1 LQKLPQNCRKKNRNM
16 ATLSYEIGKPKQD
29 GTRKVSVLLSH
40 KGKRKRIPTS
50 IIVDSKDISRS
61 GNISSRRIQKVID
74 DKINELKD
82 KLYDLE
88 IDLIDKDV
96 DVDWIYGR
104 LLKKTESVDFF
115 SFARNWINN
124 SNIKGKKNY
133 TTMLNSLEKYTHNRT
148 LPFSHIDYGFLEGFK
163 RFLKDHPRAQ
173 SLYLGEIRHLYNEA
187 TKEYNTQYEK
197 VIPSSPFEFFKIPK
211 HTPQTNN
218 RVISEENLVK
228 IFNYQGT
235 RRVGLAR
242 DCYILSF
249 CLMGMNSIDL
259 YECASYHNGVLSYD
273 RAKTKDRRADNAHIE
288 VIVPAIITPL
298 LKKYKGIARVFDFYK
313 RYTNAS
319 NFNKHINIG
328 LHAIAKELGIPS
340 FDFYSARH
348 TWASIA
354 RNKLGIDKYTI
365 HEALNH
371 VSDLDVTDIYIQKD
385 YSNINKANA
394 KVVEYLMSLI
404 NNTQKG

>member
-1 LQKLPQNCRKKNRNM
+1 M
-16 ATLSYEIGKPKQD
+16 ATLSFEIGKPKQD
-29 GTRKVSVLLSH
+29 GTRKISILLSH
-40 KGKRKRIPTS
+40 KGKRKRIPTN
-50 IIVDSKDISRS
+50 IIVDGKDISRG
-61 GNISSRRIQKVID
+61 GNITSRKIRKTID
-74 DKINELKD
+74 DKISELKNR
-82 KLYDLE
+82 LYDLE
-88 IDLIDKDV
+88 IDLIDKNV

-104 LLKKTESVDFF
+104 LSKKTESIDFF
-115 SFARNWINN
+115 SFADSWLNN
-124 SNIKGKKNY
+124 TNIKGKKNY
-133 TTMLNSLEKYTHNRT
+133 LTMLNSLEKYVHNRA
-148 LPFSHIDYGFLEGFK
+148 LPFAYIDYSFLEGFK

-187 TKEYNTQYEK
+187 IKEYNTQYEM
-197 VIPSSPFEFFKIPK
+197 VIPPSPFEFFKIPK

-218 RVISEENLVK
+218 RVISEEDLVK

-259 YECASYHNGVLSYD
+259 YECTSYTKGIISYD
-273 RAKTKDRRADNAHIE
+273 RAKTKDRRSDNAHIE
-288 VIVPAIITPL
+288 IVVPNIVLPL
-298 LKKYKGIARVFDFYK
+298 LKKYKGSSRVFDFYK

-328 LHAIAKELGIPS
+328 LHAIAKDLNIPQ

-371 VSDLDVTDIYIQKD
+371 VSELDITDIYIQKD
-385 YSNINKANA
+385 YTNINNANT
-394 KVVEYLMSLI
+394 KVIEYILSLI
-404 NNTQKG
+404 NHTQKG

>member
-1 LQKLPQNCRKKNRNM
+1 M
-16 ATLSYEIGKPKQD
+16 ATLTYEIGKPKQD

-50 IIVDSKDISRS
+50 IIVDNKDISRN

-82 KLYDLE
+82 RLYDLE
-88 IDLIDKDV
+88 IDLIDKNIDV
-96 DVDWIYGR
+96 EWIYER
-104 LLKKTESVDFF
+104 LIRKTESVDFF
-115 SFARNWINN
+115 SFANSWIQRT
-124 SNIKGKKNY
+124 NIKGKKNY
-133 TTMLNSLEKYTHNRT
+133 VTMLNSLEKYTRNRT
-148 LPFSHIDYGFLEGFK
+148 LSFSHIDYSFLDGFK

-187 TKEYNTQYEK
+187 IKEYNTQYEK

-218 RVISEENLVK
+218 RVVSEENLVK

-249 CLMGMNSIDL
+249 CLMGMNSVDL
-259 YECASYHNGVLSYD
+259 YECMSFRNGILSYD

-298 LKKYKGIARVFDFYK
+298 LKKYKGITRVFDFYK

-371 VSDLDVTDIYIQKD
+371 VSDLGVTDIYIQKD

-394 KVVEYLMSLI
+394 KVVEYLISLI
-404 NNTQKG
+404 TNAQKG